1 MNEDVAKGYS
11 NIGIAKNL
19 FGKYETGGSGFLE
32 RNGIEYLGDGVLAEL
47 EWKPIAENK
56 PATLIKGID
65 TSHYAKFDCEEL
77 TKTLEVV

>member
-47 EWKPIAENK
+47 E
-56 PATLIKGID
+56 
-65 TSHYAKFDCEEL
+65 
-77 TKTLEVV
+77 